1 MNSDNVNKLVEEL
14 GKRIFEAGT
23 NLEEAV
29 RVIDFDTFDTSD
41 IKSKLTAAEWDR
53 LAFDHLFSMGQE
65 RAERLAAAEGLIAR
79 GLIAR
84 HKTTEAA

>member
-29 RVIDFDTFDTSD
+29 RVIDFDTSD

-65 RAERLAAAEGLIAR
+65 GAERLAAAEGLIAR

>member
-23 NLEEAV
+23 NPEEAG
-29 RVIDFDTFDTSD
+29 RVIDFDTSD

-65 RAERLAAAEGLIAR
+65 GAERLAAAEGLIAR